1 MKRPP
6 QMTFKYLLVQSGI
19 VAILVTLIQVFWMEE
34 NPELLKAL
42 IFFVIFYAV
51 YLLILCLMYKINPF
65 KKNFK
70 SPYK

>member
-1 MKRPP
+1 MKRPA

-65 KKNFK
+65 KKKFK

>member
-1 MKRPP
+1 
-6 QMTFKYLLVQSGI
+6 MTFKYLLVQSGI